1 MSKKPLPGD
10 LELERY
16 LKRVMED
23 DNDVDAMLLRRVWYG
38 NYGYVRL
45 G

>member
-16 LKRVMED
+16 LERVMED
-23 DNDVDAMLLRRVWYG
+23 DVDAMLVRRVRYG

-45 G
+45 VC